1 MADPVRDASRT
12 ILTGFAS
19 RLRFPQ
25 LFAFV
30 ATLFVVDLIIP
41 DFIPFFDEILLGL
54 VTLLLGSLK
63 SKDTVA
69 PAESSAKPPVK
80 DITPEKD

>member
-41 DFIPFFDEILLGL
+41 DLIPFFDEILLGL

-63 SKDTVA
+63 TKHTDA
-69 PAESSAKPPVK
+69 PVESYEKPPVK
-80 DITPEKD
+80 DVTPEGD